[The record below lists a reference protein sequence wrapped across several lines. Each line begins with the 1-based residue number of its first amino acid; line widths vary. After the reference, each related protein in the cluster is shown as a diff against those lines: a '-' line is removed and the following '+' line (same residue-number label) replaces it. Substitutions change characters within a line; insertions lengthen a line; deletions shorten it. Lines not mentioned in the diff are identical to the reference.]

1 MHSVR
6 NLPVHSDDYG
16 REKWSAM
23 WGAKENWL
31 FAIYCNTV
39 EVRAPVWLVE
49 PRAVRI
55 MQCSMS
61 DRQYIYIH
69 TGCIVAEVM
78 NEGGRLLY
86 IYPSVSKSI
95 RQFMFCAVHLKP
107 YVLEQS

>member
-95 RQFMFCAVHLKP
+95 LLFMFCAVHLKP